1 MHSVRRE
8 KRVVSRKNQVFLSIA
23 KKIIADRIVRSR
35 WRWEERETEI
45 VPKRITFVS
54 VELFQK
60 LCLQTITQLI
70 VTPTW
75 KMITAWLWLI
85 PDTRLIRTPSSHK
98 ASSLMGQWRIE
109 RWDANELGLFCQQLD
124 KSKLFTL
131 YVLAIDG
138 SFLKPNSQLKTVS
151 FERLRLQFFLE
162 PPLWTTIQQNDK
174 RTDQR
179 SRRDERP
186 IQIDGSVNWPG
197 VPRSTVTLPSRYLV
211 RPSSP
216 WPGRG
221 FHLGTDSRLIGS
233 REWTRGK
240 TKGSWGG
247 LKKKNFRVRFYPLR
261 RRAGSG

>member
-45 VPKRITFVS
+45 VPKRIAFVS

-98 ASSLMGQWRIE
+98 TSSLMGQWRIE

-151 FERLRLQFFLE
+151 FERLRLQFFWNLPYE
-162 PPLWTTIQQNDK
+162 RQSNKTTNGLTNGLVATNVQSRSMDLLTGQVCHGQLLRFLPDTSCDLHPPD
-174 RTDQR
+174 
-179 SRRDERP
+179 
-186 IQIDGSVNWPG
+186 PG
-197 VPRSTVTLPSRYLV
+197 GDFTS
-211 RPSSP
+211 
-216 WPGRG
+216 GRI
-221 FHLGTDSRLIGS
+221 LG
-233 REWTRGK
+233 
-240 TKGSWGG
+240 
-247 LKKKNFRVRFYPLR
+247 
-261 RRAGSG
+261 